1 MLEASFLS
9 YYRRPDAPRGRT
21 RKTHA
26 EVGERS
32 EEMSFIDQPAAQ
44 PSRIPYIND
53 NYLANEQELVRALAE
68 QADPGESAR
77 QKIMNTAA
85 QLVRAVRKNTKNDGG
100 IEAFLKTYDLS
111 SDEGVLLMCIAEAL
125 LRIPDAD
132 TADRLIADKITS
144 ANWKDHVGTSDS
156 LFVNAST
163 WGLMLTGKILT
174 LDEIAG
180 ANPTKMLGKLVSR
193 AGEPVVRTAMRQ
205 AMKIMGHQFVMG
217 RNIGEA
223 LKRAMKSTDL
233 PYRYSFDMLGES
245 ALTAADAQ
253 RYLDNYHAGIK
264 SIGDAHVESADVFS
278 APGIS
283 VKLSALHPRYEFSH
297 ETRVMK
303 ELVPNVLELAQHA
316 REIGIGLTIDSEE
329 AHRFE
334 MWLNIFE
341 EVYRDPSLD
350 GWDGLGVALQTYQRR
365 GNDGLRFLIDLAS
378 EIGRRIPVRLVKG
391 AYWDSEVKW
400 AQEQGLDSYPVYT
413 RKSHSD
419 VSYLAAARTALAAE
433 DKIYAQFATHNAHTL
448 ASVLHYAGSRRDY
461 EFQRLHGMG
470 EELYAEVVDPEKHDR
485 PCRVYAP
492 VGNHEDLLPYLVR
505 RLLENGSNTSFVNKI
520 ADESIDV
527 QDIIA
532 DPLATARSH
541 DYAAHDRI
549 PTPADIFQPERSNS
563 VGINIANRSVSK
575 QLLAELEE
583 AAAKPITAKPIVG
596 GKELDGPEEP
606 SVNPAN
612 VAEIVGVCHQASSDA
627 VIKAIDISVA
637 AQPAWCRLGA
647 YERDKILN
655 RAADLYE
662 KHRDELLGLIVREGG
677 RSIPDAISELRE
689 AVDFMRYYGAQA
701 KKHFGE
707 PIVLPGP
714 TGERNTMSMR
724 GKGVFIAISPWN
736 FPLAIFT
743 GQVTAALAAGNA
755 VLAKPAAPTPLIAY
769 RAIQLL
775 HEAGVP
781 ADVLHYVP
789 CGGRMI
795 GEAGV
800 ADPRIAGVVFTG
812 STGVAQTI
820 NQTLAHRDGPIG
832 TLIAETGGQNAMF
845 VDSSALPEQVVHDSI
860 YSAFNSAGQ
869 RCSALRLLCVQEEIE
884 PRTLDL
890 LKGYME
896 ELTIGDPRHLSTDVG
911 PCIDDPSRQGL
922 AKHVERMAKEQKIVH
937 RCTLP
942 EGSDIGTYFAPTLV
956 EIDDISALT
965 EEQFGPILHVVKF
978 KSRHLDDMVKA
989 VNGTGFGLT
998 MGLHSRI
1005 DSRVAGLAADCGAGN
1020 LYVNRNMIGAVVGVQ
1035 PFGGRGLS
1043 GTGPKAGG
1051 PHYVQRF
1058 GTEFTLSNN
1067 ISAVGGNA
1075 SLLTLGSD

>member
-1 MLEASFLS
+1 
-9 YYRRPDAPRGRT
+9 
-21 RKTHA
+21 
-26 EVGERS
+26 
-32 EEMSFIDQPAAQ
+32 MSFIDQPAAQ
-44 PSRIPYIND
+44 PSSISYIND
-53 NYLANEQELVRALAE
+53 NYLADE
-68 QADPGESAR
+68 QAIVRELAARADTGESAR
-77 QKIMNTAA
+77 RKILDTAA
-85 QLVRAVRKNTKNDGG
+85 QLVRAVRDNTRNDGG
-100 IEAFLKTYDLS
+100 IEAFLQQYDLS

-132 TADRLIADKITS
+132 TADRLIADKIT
-144 ANWKDHVGTSDS
+144 AARWQDHVGTSDS

-174 LDEIAG
+174 LDDMTKG
-180 ANPTKMLGKLVSR
+180 NPTRLLGKLVSR

-245 ALTAADAQ
+245 ALTAGDAQ
-253 RYLDNYHAGIK
+253 RYLDNYHEGIK
-264 SIGDAHVESADVFS
+264 SIAKGPQIDAPDVFA

-283 VKLSALHPRYEFSH
+283 VKLSALHPRYEYSH
-297 ETRVMK
+297 EERVMA
-303 ELVPNVLELAQHA
+303 ELVPAVLELAKHA
-316 REIGIGLTIDSEE
+316 KEVGIGLTIDSEE
-329 AHRFE
+329 AHRLE

-341 EVYRDPSLD
+341 RIYRDPALD
-350 GWDGLGVALQTYQRR
+350 GWDGFGVALQTYQRR
-365 GNDGLRFLIDLAS
+365 GNDAMRFLIELADDV
-378 EIGRRIPVRLVKG
+378 GRRIPVRLVKG

-400 AQEQGLDSYPVYT
+400 GQEQGLESYPVFT

-419 VSYLAAARTALAAE
+419 ISYLAAARAALDAGE
-433 DKIYAQFATHNAHTL
+433 KIYAQFATHNAHTL
-448 ASVLHYAGSRRDY
+448 ASILHFAGSRRDY

-470 EELYAEVVDPEKHDR
+470 EELYAEVVDPAKHDR

-527 QDIIA
+527 MDIIA
-532 DPLATARSH
+532 DPLELAAKH

-549 PTPADIFQPERSNS
+549 PTPGDIFRPERDNS
-563 VGINIANRSVSK
+563 RGVNLPDRSVSR
-575 QLLAELEE
+575 QLLADLD
-583 AAAKPITAKPIVG
+583 AASKKPITAKPIIG
-596 GKELDGPEEP
+596 GKEMDGKESP

-612 VAEIVGVCHQASSDA
+612 TSEVIGVCHQASEEHVD
-627 VIKAIDISVA
+627 KAIELSVA
-637 AQPAWCRLGA
+637 AQPAWDRLGGN
-647 YERDKILN
+647 ERANILN
-655 RAADLYE
+655 RAADLFE
-662 KHRDELLGLIVREGG
+662 KHSDELLRLCVMEGG
-677 RSIPDAISELRE
+677 RSVPDSISELRE

-701 KKHFGE
+701 RKHYGE
-707 PIVLPGP
+707 PIVMPGP
-714 TGERNTMSMR
+714 TGERNTYSMR
-724 GKGVFIAISPWN
+724 GRGVFIAISPWN

-755 VLAKPAAPTPLIAY
+755 VLAKPAAPTPLVAY
-769 RAIQLL
+769 RAVQLL
-775 HEAGVP
+775 HEAGVSP
-781 ADVLHYVP
+781 DVLHFIPGSGRLV
-789 CGGRMI
+789 GGR
-795 GEAGV
+795 AV
-800 ADPRIAGVVFTG
+800 ADPRVAGVVFTG
-812 STGVAQTI
+812 STEVAQTI

-832 TLIAETGGQNAMF
+832 VLIAETGGQNAMF
-845 VDSSALPEQVVHDSI
+845 VDSSALPEQVVHDAI
-860 YSAFNSAGQ
+860 FSAFNSAGQ

-890 LKGYME
+890 LKGYMD
-896 ELTIGDPRHLSTDVG
+896 ELVIGDPRYLSTDVG
-911 PCIDDPSRQGL
+911 PVIDDPSRVTL
-922 AKHVERMAKEQKIVH
+922 EAHVERMAQEQTLVH
-937 RCTLP
+937 RCALP
-942 EGSDIGTYFAPTLV
+942 AETSIGTYFAPTLV
-956 EIDDISALT
+956 EIDDISALKR
-965 EEQFGPILHVVKF
+965 EEFGPVLHVLKF
-978 KSRHLDDMVKA
+978 KSRHLDKMVAA
-989 VNGTGFGLT
+989 VNATGFGLT
-998 MGLHSRI
+998 MGIHSRI
-1005 DSRVAGLAADCGAGN
+1005 DSRIAGLAADCGAGN

-1051 PHYVQRF
+1051 PNYVQRF